1 MIVERAT
8 ALLTICAVAV
18 AVTALS
24 LSALVRAE
32 RRSQSA
38 PAELETAAAVLAEL
52 PEPRLVTVEQSVERG
67 QAATVVLHPG
77 LGVRGMQVA
86 LEDPDGEE
94 ISNASGFRVYPVRD
108 VAVWIAKLGVPNT
121 AEDGAYTL
129 RASALYDDGSREFQT
144 ALEVEHTEFYSME
157 IALSPAMTDLR
168 REPDPERI
176 RQAREMAALLS
187 SYRLDG
193 LYYEGAFEPP
203 VSYRRRSAG
212 YGDRR
217 VYRYHDG
224 DSATAVHVGVDMA
237 APSGEPV
244 YAAAGGRVAFADDRI
259 ISGYSVVLEHLPG
272 VYSLYY
278 HLDEITVEEGEVLRP
293 GSQIGTVGA
302 TGLATG
308 PHLHWELRVGGVPVD
323 PDRYLERPLVDKV
336 AIFSTILDILKAR
349 DENVAAEHER
359 G

>member
-1 MIVERAT
+1 MNTRRAG
-8 ALLTICAVAV
+8 ALLTLGAVAIAV
-18 AVTALS
+18 AALS

-32 RRSQSA
+32 RRSHAS
-38 PAELETAAAVLAEL
+38 PGELETAAAVLAEL
-52 PEPRLVTVEQSVERG
+52 PEPQLATVESSVRRG
-67 QAATVVLHPG
+67 EAATAVLHPAHG
-77 LGVRGMQVA
+77 LRGMQVT
-86 LEDPDGEE
+86 LEDSEGNE
-94 ISNASGFRVYPVRD
+94 ISNASGFRVFPVRD
-108 VAVWIAKLGVPNT
+108 VAVWIAKLGIPNT
-121 AEDGAYTL
+121 VEGGSYTL
-129 RASALYDDGSREFQT
+129 RAAALYDEGIREFET
-144 ALEVEHTEFYSME
+144 ELEVEHIEFYSME

-168 REPDPERI
+168 REPDPERL

-187 SYRLDG
+187 SHRLEG
-193 LYYEGAFEPP
+193 LYYEGEFEEP

-224 DSATAVHVGVDMA
+224 DSATSVHAGIDMA
-237 APSGEPV
+237 APTGEPV
-244 YAAAGGRVAFADDRI
+244 YAAAGGRVAFADDRV

-278 HLDEITVEEGEVLRP
+278 HLDEIAVEQDEILRA
-293 GSQIGTVGA
+293 GRQIGTVGA

-308 PHLHWELRVGGVPVD
+308 PHLHWELRVGGVAVD

-336 AIFSTILDILKAR
+336 AIFSTILDILNAR
-349 DENVAAEHER
+349 DHDTDAEPER